1 MSTPILSLIE
11 DAVSV
16 GIQIIVTLWK
26 DILDWLGKLVVSIK
40 NLFTNVLKG
49 VNHAAGVFLQEN
61 DENTVS
67 VTHKLY
73 YQNENGQY
81 MEKTSEKIIDKS
93 EVPDWAMA
101 KMNKNNAVDMTRD
114 FEAELQMKI

>member
-26 DILDWLGKLVVSIK
+26 DILGWLGKLVVSIK